1 MDPHWFSALDPDPH
15 SGTKLDPDPHWNQC
29 GTTTLLAV
37 FANNFIQST
46 PIGFPLQAVTNEAL
60 TKKKFC
66 QSVRIFQQIFSS
78 DNQFH
83 AFLRSVAHMKKCVFE
98 VMFQMFLEVLPPT
111 TVARLPGELWEKI
124 WKHTQNEYL
133 YAKTVPLM
141 SDTYYKAG
149 LRAGSTPTPLRT
161 LEQVGRI
168 LESQLGR
175 ALINP
180 FFQIYVPVS
189 E

>member
-1 MDPHWFSALDPDPH
+1 
-15 SGTKLDPDPHWNQC
+15 
-29 GTTTLLAV
+29 
-37 FANNFIQST
+37 
-46 PIGFPLQAVTNEAL
+46 
-60 TKKKFC
+60 
-66 QSVRIFQQIFSS
+66 
-78 DNQFH
+78 
-83 AFLRSVAHMKKCVFE
+83 MKKCVFE

-161 LEQVGRI
+161 LEQVRRKSI
-168 LESQLGR
+168 R
-175 ALINP
+175 
-180 FFQIYVPVS
+180 VPVPVFWPLS
-189 E
+189 WSGGD

>member
-1 MDPHWFSALDPDPH
+1 MRIHN
-15 SGTKLDPDPHWNQC
+15 T
-29 GTTTLLAV
+29 AV
-37 FANNFIQST
+37 FANNGIQST

-83 AFLRSVAHMKKCVFE
+83 TFLRSVAHMKKCVFE

-161 LEQVGRI
+161 LEQVTYLLVTCSVVSMTPCRRVVDTSGR
-168 LESQLGR
+168 GVAR
-175 ALINP
+175 HLISVWVVGAIS
-180 FFQIYVPVS
+180 FG
-189 E
+189 

>member
-1 MDPHWFSALDPDPH
+1 MRIHN
-15 SGTKLDPDPHWNQC
+15 T
-29 GTTTLLAV
+29 AV
-37 FANNFIQST
+37 FASIVIQST

-133 YAKTVPLM
+133 YAKAVPLM

-161 LEQVGRI
+161 LEQVRRKPTYKGI
-168 LESQLGR
+168 LKSQLVGYW
-175 ALINP
+175 LTLSNLCTGDKN
-180 FFQIYVPVS
+180 F
-189 E
+189 